1 MGALL
6 SCFSSSNSKP
16 FKQTTEAPVATA
28 DPQPTLSSSQQQQ
41 QQPAALRE
49 GLADEHLASVPPPT
63 TTRAPTKTPNET
75 QAQAQAR
82 GEGVDS
88 ESNAVRN
95 AVVRAPVPIAST
107 ATPTTPTT
115 TTTTHTKNTQGGGK
129 MATEDEY
136 MSFLDKANRDPGEGV
151 AEGKSEGGG
160 TEVKGLKAADE
171 AGEVPEAIRRVLGK
185 NESFYVSDADEPF
198 VGVAL
203 KLGKGEEGLPDEATF
218 AKLVQHPRPDE
229 ADVQIMDIGEW
240 DPRGQYKDVVDAT
253 REAARGGDVRVY
265 LIAMDG
271 PRVEYWVV
279 GVEGGRLVGVKA
291 LAIES

>member
-6 SCFSSSNSKP
+6 SCFSSSNSKS
-16 FKQTTEAPVATA
+16 FKQATEAPLATA
-28 DPQPTLSSSQQQQ
+28 NPQPTLSSSQQQ

-63 TTRAPTKTPNET
+63 TTRAQTQTQNET
-75 QAQAQAR
+75 QARA
-82 GEGVDS
+82 EGVDS

-95 AVVRAPVPIAST
+95 VAAGAPVPIADPEGEG
-107 ATPTTPTT
+107 A
-115 TTTTHTKNTQGGGK
+115 GK

-151 AEGKSEGGG
+151 VEGKSEGGG
-160 TEVKGLKAADE
+160 NEVKGLKAVDE
-171 AGEVPEAIRRVLGK
+171 AVEVPQAIRRVLGK

-203 KLGKGEEGLPDEATF
+203 KLGKGEEGLPDETTF

-240 DPRGQYKDVVDAT
+240 DPQGQYKDVVDAT
-253 REAARGGDVRVY
+253 RESANGGDVRVY
-265 LIAMDG
+265 MIARDG